1 MAAME
6 DDEMVFQDS
15 NITTLLSSS
24 SSSPQVLDH
33 SLWIPT
39 SSSTSF
45 HGETNTAAR
54 MKPDKLQL
62 EKGSSHDEDYENGYS
77 QPEKKRRLM
86 AEQVQFLEK
95 SFAVENKLEPE
106 RKIQLAKQLNLQPRQ
121 VAIWF
126 QNRRA
131 RYKTKQLEKDYDF
144 LKSSHDKLQLE
155 FDCLQKDNE
164 KLKHEVQIL
173 KEKLVQRE
181 KAKQDSLACGF
192 PTMELESHAEKPNP
206 IPIPIPKLTQNGTN
220 VADMV
225 ICKHEDANSVSVSA
239 KSDVINSPHQDSCNL
254 LENQSDFS
262 QDEEDN
268 LSRNVLRFP
277 KSEYYEPYFD
287 LTEGCLGYPLEDQ
300 SLWLWP

>member
-1 MAAME
+1 MATME
-6 DDEMVFQDS
+6 DQMVFQDS
-15 NITTLLSSS
+15 NITAFLTS
-24 SSSPQVLDH
+24 SSSPPPPPHQVLDN
-33 SLWIPT
+33 SFWIPT

-45 HGETNTAAR
+45 YGETNTGIR
-54 MKPDKLQL
+54 MKPDKPPM
-62 EKGSSHDEDYENGYS
+62 EKGSSRISHDEDYENGFS

-95 SFAVENKLEPE
+95 SFEVENKLEPE
-106 RKIQLAKQLNLQPRQ
+106 RKIQLAKELNLQPRQ

-144 LKSSHDKLQLE
+144 LKSSYDKLQLE

-164 KLKHEVQIL
+164 KLKLEVQVL
-173 KEKLVQRE
+173 KEKLDQRE
-181 KAKQDSLACGF
+181 KANQDSLACGF
-192 PTMELESHAEKPNP
+192 PSLELESHDGKPNP
-206 IPIPIPKLTQNGTN
+206 IPIPIPIPNLTQNGTN
-220 VADMV
+220 VGEMV
-225 ICKHEDANSVSVSA
+225 LCKHEDANSVSA
-239 KSDVINSPHQDSCNL
+239 KSDLINSPHQDSC
-254 LENQSDFS
+254 DFS

-268 LSRNVLRFP
+268 LNMLRFP
-277 KSEYYEPYFD
+277 KSEYDPYFD

>member
-6 DDEMVFQDS
+6 DEMVFQDS
-15 NITTLLSSS
+15 NITALLSSAS
-24 SSSPQVLDH
+24 SSQVLD

-45 HGETNTAAR
+45 HGEANTATR
-54 MKPDKLQL
+54 VKPDKPL
-62 EKGSSHDEDYENGYS
+62 EKGSSHDEDYENCYS

-95 SFAVENKLEPE
+95 SFEVENKLEPE
-106 RKIQLAKQLNLQPRQ
+106 RKIQLAKELNLQPRQ

-144 LKSSHDKLQLE
+144 LKSSYDRLQLE
-155 FDCLQKDNE
+155 FDSLQQDNE
-164 KLKHEVQIL
+164 KLKNEVQIL
-173 KEKLVQRE
+173 NEKLVQRE

-192 PTMELESHAEKPNP
+192 PTMELESHAGKP
-206 IPIPIPKLTQNGTN
+206 IPIPIPIPNLTQNGTN

-268 LSRNVLRFP
+268 LSRNILRFP
-277 KSEYYEPYFD
+277 KSEYEPYFD
-287 LTEGCLGYPLEDQ
+287 LTEGCLEYPLEDQ

>member
-1 MAAME
+1 
-6 DDEMVFQDS
+6 MVFQDS
-15 NITTLLSSS
+15 NITALLSSS
-24 SSSPQVLDH
+24 SSSQVLDH
-33 SLWIPT
+33 SLWIHT

-45 HGETNTAAR
+45 HGEKGNTATR
-54 MKPDKLQL
+54 MKPDKQQL

-95 SFAVENKLEPE
+95 SFEVENKLEPE
-106 RKIQLAKQLNLQPRQ
+106 RKIQLAKELNLQPRQ

-131 RYKTKQLEKDYDF
+131 RYKTKQLEKDYEF
-144 LKSSHDKLQLE
+144 LKSSYDKLQLE
-155 FDCLQKDNE
+155 FDCLQKDND

-206 IPIPIPKLTQNGTN
+206 NPNPIPIPITNLTQNGTN

-225 ICKHEDANSVSVSA
+225 IICKHEDANSVSA

-268 LSRNVLRFP
+268 LRRNILRFP
-277 KSEYYEPYFD
+277 KSEYYDPYFD